1 MKSNVGHQVRRYR
14 RQQGLTQAELAR
26 RMGVHRVY
34 VTRIESG
41 RVGISAATLVRLAEA
56 LGVSL
61 EALAAPL
68 YVPKAAER

>member
-1 MKSNVGHQVRRYR
+1 
-14 RQQGLTQAELAR
+14 
-26 RMGVHRVY
+26 MGVHRVY